1 MLGGQPIGGFGTVW
15 NDWIGTTGEFRY
27 AFGIPGPLMSILP
40 SINYNTAQG
49 SALHGIGTPLV
60 YDGEFQSYMGGPPTG
75 PFSFANNNYPLL
87 NGAPAVSDAYV
98 FSQPLFY
105 YFGLRPGA
113 TSFNTFVRKY
123 IDEELADTVI

>member
-1 MLGGQPIGGFGTVW
+1 MFDGKKVIIIG
-15 NDWIGTTGEFRY
+15 DRD
-27 AFGIPGPLMSILP
+27 GIPGPAMSILP
-40 SINYNTAQG
+40 AIDYETAEG
-49 SALHGIGTPLV
+49 ANLHPTNSAPMIF
-60 YDGEFQSYMGGPPTG
+60 DGDFQHYMGNP
-75 PFSFANNNYPLL
+75 PFSFSQNNYPVM
-87 NGAPAVSDAYV
+87 NGTVPASDSYV

>member
-1 MLGGQPIGGFGTVW
+1 M
-15 NDWIGTTGEFRY
+15 
-27 AFGIPGPLMSILP
+27 
-40 SINYNTAQG
+40 
-49 SALHGIGTPLV
+49 
-60 YDGEFQSYMGGPPTG
+60 
-75 PFSFANNNYPLL
+75 
-87 NGAPAVSDAYV
+87 NGVVPASDSYV

>member
-1 MLGGQPIGGFGTVW
+1 
-15 NDWIGTTGEFRY
+15 
-27 AFGIPGPLMSILP
+27 MSILP
-40 SINYNTAQG
+40 AISYTTAEG
-49 SALHGIGTPLV
+49 TNLHPTNSPSPLIF
-60 YDGEFQSYMGGPPTG
+60 DGNFQHYMGNP
-75 PFSFANNNYPLL
+75 PFSYPQNNYPVM
-87 NGAPAVSDAYV
+87 NGVVPASDSYV